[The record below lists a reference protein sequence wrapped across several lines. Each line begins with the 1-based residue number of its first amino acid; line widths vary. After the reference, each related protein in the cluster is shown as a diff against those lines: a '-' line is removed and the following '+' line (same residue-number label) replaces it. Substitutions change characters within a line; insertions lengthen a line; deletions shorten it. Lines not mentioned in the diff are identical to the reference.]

1 MSNGNR
7 RLGLGSLRAPVVG
20 QLLFSGYEWLIF
32 AAVLVTALPAGYG
45 LYGGH
50 LSL

>member
-1 MSNGNR
+1 MSKGNR
-7 RLGLGSLRAPVVG
+7 KLGLGSLTALVVG
-20 QLLFSGYEWLIF
+20 QVLFSGYEWLIF
-32 AAVLVTALPAGYG
+32 AAVLVTALLAGYR